1 MTLLPRFCQKTWN
14 LSHISSQ
21 VHRFTRNPSLF
32 SARFRCFQT
41 GTSNATARTL
51 AQGVLLDYLYSTR
64 SLRFTDAEYISKN
77 SPRFLARLLSEVDS
91 REKDLAK
98 FLRYNPINEF
108 EPFLESLG
116 LKPNECSSFLQQ
128 ESVFLGD
135 CEKGGLLQ
143 NFQVLADYGVPRRQI
158 GKVFTE
164 AIEVFRD
171 SSGLLLASKLKGYE
185 KLGLTKG
192 IVIKLVTRCPSLLIG
207 DVDCHFVKFFEKLN
221 GLGLGSDWI
230 FSYLKPKSSY
240 NWRRM
245 IETVNVLEKIGCND
259 KQLQTLLESDP
270 EEVHVVLVL
279 LFKLGLKP
287 NEISSLF
294 IDFPEIMSAKSAK
307 NLRQSLLFMF
317 EIGMEAEDCAD
328 IVSKHAKLLCSC
340 YLKKQPKRVCKDLN
354 IDSDN
359 LRQMIINDPTKLFS
373 LSGKSKTPVVKR
385 VDRPGSRPEKEA
397 FLIRLG
403 YVENTDEMVMA
414 LKKFRG
420 RSDQLQERFD
430 YLVQTGLD
438 PNNVSSIIKRSP
450 MVLNQTTQ
458 VLEKKIDCLT
468 SYLGYPVD
476 SIATF
481 PAYLCYD
488 VEKIS
493 KRFRICPS

>member
-1 MTLLPRFCQKTWN
+1 
-14 LSHISSQ
+14 
-21 VHRFTRNPSLF
+21 
-32 SARFRCFQT
+32 
-41 GTSNATARTL
+41 
-51 AQGVLLDYLYSTR
+51 
-64 SLRFTDAEYISKN
+64 
-77 SPRFLARLLSEVDS
+77 
-91 REKDLAK
+91 
-98 FLRYNPINEF
+98 
-108 EPFLESLG
+108 
-116 LKPNECSSFLQQ
+116 
-128 ESVFLGD
+128 
-135 CEKGGLLQ
+135 
-143 NFQVLADYGVPRRQI
+143 
-158 GKVFTE
+158 
-164 AIEVFRD
+164 
-171 SSGLLLASKLKGYE
+171 
-185 KLGLTKG
+185 
-192 IVIKLVTRCPSLLIG
+192 
-207 DVDCHFVKFFEKLN
+207 
-221 GLGLGSDWI
+221 
-230 FSYLKPKSSY
+230 
-240 NWRRM
+240 
-245 IETVNVLEKIGCND
+245 
-259 KQLQTLLESDP
+259 
-270 EEVHVVLVL
+270 
-279 LFKLGLKP
+279 
-287 NEISSLF
+287 
-294 IDFPEIMSAKSAK
+294 
-307 NLRQSLLFMF
+307 
-317 EIGMEAEDCAD
+317 MEAEDCAD

-493 KRFRICPS
+493 KRFRMYVWLKEKGTAKPNLSLSTILACSDKRFVKYFVDVHHDGPAMWECLQHNVSASDQA